1 MLTRIGFANDAL
13 HATVMT
19 SCHYRTDA
27 SHSYANFSLNL
38 LRVFPRR
45 FMHRFPHSLGTP
57 EHHTHH
63 TQCTHSIQIYFF
75 VVVIFQRFH
84 YKFSLSSRA
93 LFSPNWIIFF
103 CLALQCC
110 HIFENIIVLASC
122 FTQRP
127 CYWLH
132 SITVTDA
139 VWLFAFQ
146 QERKNKFKCKIV
158 SANHWKV
165 QCAGMNRI
173 KNKIWTKRNRRGNCA
188 TRRVKMQQWMIEF

>member
-38 LRVFPRR
+38 NLLRVFPRR

-57 EHHTHH
+57 VHHTHH

-110 HIFENIIVLASC
+110 HIFENII
-122 FTQRP
+122 
-127 CYWLH
+127 YWLLVSPSAFVIG
-132 SITVTDA
+132 SILSLSLMLSDFLPSSKKEKSSSNVR
-139 VWLFAFQ
+139 LFLPII
-146 QERKNKFKCKIV
+146 EKC
-158 SANHWKV
+158 SA
-165 QCAGMNRI
+165 RE
-173 KNKIWTKRNRRGNCA
+173 WT
-188 TRRVKMQQWMIEF
+188 E